1 MFLLSPF
8 IFEKY
13 FKKGKAR
20 GGGRGLGVGS
30 HPMLYKH
37 CLNLLRQSR
46 LFFTTRSIKGA
57 LSR

>member
-20 GGGRGLGVGS
+20 GGGEGVGS
-30 HPMLYKH
+30 WVA
-37 CLNLLRQSR
+37 SD
-46 LFFTTRSIKGA
+46 A
-57 LSR
+57 V